1 MGGALFDNRP
11 GMTQSIICQRAFEF
25 AVRIVKLCENM
36 STRRMGAHH
45 IAKQL
50 IRCGTSIGAN
60 AEEAQEGQSKADY
73 VAKMCVS
80 SKEARES
87 GYWLRLAV
95 AVSSVNREEVAWGT
109 TGGTGTQVHDP
120 SSYSHRTIIP
130 APRTRQL
137 GSPFRLAPVV
147 GYFDSTRNPRRTQ
160 ARPRPIPAK
169 PPRLERSTAAP
180 RTGRSGRSDRGQAEE
195 SLQVKRSQLPK
206 ESKLVAKSVASR

>member
-1 MGGALFDNRP
+1 
-11 GMTQSIICQRAFEF
+11 MTQSIICQRAFEF

-36 STRRMGAHH
+36 STRGMGAHH

-95 AVSSVNREEVAWGT
+95 AASSVNREEVAWELQEAQELRFMIRAAIRTARSSQQRG
-109 TGGTGTQVHDP
+109 HD
-120 SSYSHRTIIP
+120 R
-130 APRTRQL
+130 
-137 GSPFRLAPVV
+137 
-147 GYFDSTRNPRRTQ
+147 
-160 ARPRPIPAK
+160 
-169 PPRLERSTAAP
+169 
-180 RTGRSGRSDRGQAEE
+180 
-195 SLQVKRSQLPK
+195 
-206 ESKLVAKSVASR
+206 